1 MYLDETILQSRTT
14 LTLVEYIKRLYK
26 HITPNDLATAHDLKK
41 DYIEITERAE
51 RATQKR
57 SF

>member
-1 MYLDETILQSRTT
+1 MYLDETILQSKTT

-26 HITPNDLATAHDLKK
+26 HITPNDIKTAHDLEK
-41 DYIEITERAE
+41 DYIEIMEHAE
-51 RATQKR
+51 KATQKR